1 MYFTYVLQS
10 QKDNRN
16 YSGYTKDL
24 DLRMKQHQQGEV
36 QEHLTRSLQTSDYK
50 EAKKP
55 ADIENAKIRLAFD
68 KAEATLVAMQ
78 DELLPNGW
86 TVLAPF

>member
-1 MYFTYVLQS
+1 MGWEVVARDQYIWQRGGRFYVRRRVSTHLVPFVE
-10 QKDNRN
+10 K
-16 YSGYTKDL
+16 
-24 DLRMKQHQQGEV
+24 
-36 QEHLTRSLQTSDYK
+36 EHLTRSLQTSDYK

-55 ADIENAKIRLAFD
+55 ADIENSKIRLAFD

>member
-1 MYFTYVLQS
+1 MRRRVPTHLVPFVE
-10 QKDNRN
+10 K
-16 YSGYTKDL
+16 
-24 DLRMKQHQQGEV
+24 
-36 QEHLTRSLQTSDYK
+36 EHLTRSLQTSDYK